1 MYRAIDCNT
10 WDDPWFSELDP
21 SAKLLFLYLIT
32 NRRST
37 PCGAFEITLRAASFE
52 TGIPR
57 TQLDD
62 LLKALAP
69 RVVWYPEHNAIWLR
83 NFYKHQK
90 CNENYRKGAAN
101 AAANMPE
108 SVRVAIYQTYPELL
122 PGIAQPHETVDA
134 LPEPTK
140 GAGEPLSNRSEPL
153 SNRSEPLPNRMQT
166 GGKEEEKSR
175 VEKRTEE
182 EQDAPNGAAALPP
195 GDNAVKIFIDL
206 FTDKI
211 GEPPDIPPRFTKPL
225 KETMSRVGRDR
236 YRAAICAFLS
246 DGWGS
251 ETGYSVQTF
260 VSMPV
265 DRWTRA
271 EPKTPVRASP
281 ASKNGAASSA
291 EYYTARIDGILGGSR
306 A

>member
-1 MYRAIDCNT
+1 MKWFRLYSEARNDAKLRSLTDAQHRVWFNLLCYASEMEERGCINAIDR
-10 WDDPWFSELDP
+10 ELLAVECAGADTDLLNETLEKLARLRIVTAEAENVCFVNFMKRQYDKP
-21 SAKLLFLYLIT
+21 SA
-32 NRRST
+32 
-37 PCGAFEITLRAASFE
+37 
-52 TGIPR
+52 
-57 TQLDD
+57 
-62 LLKALAP
+62 AP
-69 RVVWYPEHNAIWLR
+69 E
-83 NFYKHQK
+83 
-90 CNENYRKGAAN
+90 
-101 AAANMPE
+101 
-108 SVRVAIYQTYPELL
+108 RVAERVSKHRATKPE
-122 PGIAQPHETVDA
+122 ASNTVV
-134 LPEPTK
+134 TR
-140 GAGEPLSNRSEPL
+140 SNAVVTP
-153 SNRSEPLPNRMQT
+153 
-166 GGKEEEKSR
+166 
-175 VEKRTEE
+175 EKRTYSDTDSETENTQKRREE

>member
-1 MYRAIDCNT
+1 MKWFRLYSEARNDAKLRSLTDAQHRVWFNLLCYASEMEQRGCISAIDR
-10 WDDPWFSELDP
+10 ELLAVECAGADTDLLNETIEKLTRLRIVTAEAENVCFVNFMKRQYDKP
-21 SAKLLFLYLIT
+21 SA
-32 NRRST
+32 
-37 PCGAFEITLRAASFE
+37 
-52 TGIPR
+52 
-57 TQLDD
+57 
-62 LLKALAP
+62 AP
-69 RVVWYPEHNAIWLR
+69 E
-83 NFYKHQK
+83 
-90 CNENYRKGAAN
+90 
-101 AAANMPE
+101 
-108 SVRVAIYQTYPELL
+108 RVAERVSKHRATKPEASNTVVTRSNAVVTPEKRTYSDTDS
-122 PGIAQPHETVDA
+122 ET
-134 LPEPTK
+134 ENT
-140 GAGEPLSNRSEPL
+140 
-153 SNRSEPLPNRMQT
+153 Q
-166 GGKEEEKSR
+166 
-175 VEKRTEE
+175 KRTEE

-281 ASKNGAASSA
+281 ASKNGAAASA
-291 EYYTARIDGILGGSR
+291 DYYANRVDGILGGPR

>member
-1 MYRAIDCNT
+1 MKWFRLYTEIK
-10 WDDPWFSELDP
+10 DDPKMLELDDHQFRVWINLLSMAGESEERGVIP
-21 SAKLLFLYLIT
+21 AARPRGLAAALHTAPEDMETAFLLFTELGMVERREDGSLLIVNFMERQYDNPSDHPEKVAERKT
-32 NRRST
+32 RMKERQQN
-37 PCGAFEITLRAASFE
+37 
-52 TGIPR
+52 
-57 TQLDD
+57 
-62 LLKALAP
+62 AP
-69 RVVWYPEHNAIWLR
+69 APS
-83 NFYKHQK
+83 K
-90 CNENYRKGAAN
+90 N
-101 AAANMPE
+101 AAANHRNE
-108 SVRVAIYQTYPELL
+108 TGTTKEREQNAEERTYSDTDLYSDTENT
-122 PGIAQPHETVDA
+122 Q
-134 LPEPTK
+134 
-140 GAGEPLSNRSEPL
+140 
-153 SNRSEPLPNRMQT
+153 
-166 GGKEEEKSR
+166 
-175 VEKRTEE
+175 KRTEE

-291 EYYTARIDGILGGSR
+291 EYYTARIDGILGGPR